1 MEGGKRNSRPL
12 VGLLLPAGGG
22 GAPPPL
28 PKGPTSGLSSGQRS
42 SQLPSLAAGEGGP
55 WLRPLSS
62 PGPDSFQSPAHPTLL
77 PAPPRPRPSQVSK
90 GQTEKAESKV
100 RSALWAPGWGLALSL
115 MKLGALRKGSRRLG
129 PHFWQGA
136 HWELTQPPQR
146 APSPFP

>member
-28 PKGPTSGLSSGQRS
+28 PKGPTSGLRSGQRS
-42 SQLPSLAAGEGGP
+42 SQLETKLPSLAAGEGGSP
-55 WLRPLSS
+55 DPSRPLAQTPFSPQPIQLSS
-62 PGPDSFQSPAHPTLL
+62 P
-77 PAPPRPRPSQVSK
+77 PPPPSPSQVSK

-100 RSALWAPGWGLALSL
+100 RSAPWAPGWGLALSL

-136 HWELTQPPQR
+136 HWELTQPP
-146 APSPFP
+146 